1 MQECPTCGSSH
12 PSATDVCAHCGTTLD
27 GGSGQADSGQP
38 NSNNQNRQRRQPAQ
52 QPERNQP
59 QQGRQ
64 GQRPQQPQQGQ
75 PPQGRPP
82 QGGGPSRGPHGPGGD
97 DGFSRREMLVGGV
110 GIAGLAGGGWVL
122 LGDGNLPL
130 VGGSDDKTAGPERV
144 MQAYVEALDTGDA
157 AALQSL
163 LHAESPWD
171 EIDDDALSNVQQLE
185 LTFESA
191 TVIDEELSVN
201 PSEYETVQAFEVVKL
216 TLTQGEQQSGE
227 TEPSTQRFVVAKN
240 QNGEWKLWTE
250 PTGVT
255 NRTQETDTGST
266 ESTEQVAN
274 SLDVI
279 TEVGSVG
286 PDNSI
291 VELRLG
297 VKPAAGADES
307 DLSQL
312 ALQYVSDDASANLVV
327 GDDQSTG
334 ERATGETNPEDLVVG
349 DREENDERYGLRAVS
364 AADETNLLMTE
375 KDDRYE
381 ILVPL
386 GTGIGVDLLS
396 DGETNGTLEP
406 LPKGRTAEIIVTTE
420 SGAQMV
426 SFMEVP
432 EPLEEEPGVTVDL

>member
-1 MQECPTCGSSH
+1 
-12 PSATDVCAHCGTTLD
+12 
-27 GGSGQADSGQP
+27 
-38 NSNNQNRQRRQPAQ
+38 
-52 QPERNQP
+52 
-59 QQGRQ
+59 
-64 GQRPQQPQQGQ
+64 
-75 PPQGRPP
+75 
-82 QGGGPSRGPHGPGGD
+82 
-97 DGFSRREMLVGGV
+97 MLVGGV